1 MSSFTG
7 KFYPYKNNSSNRKL
21 FGAQLSQIGYELG
34 DTYGDGNCQF
44 YAIAEHVTPI
54 SKRVQDGDD
63 DQADKHACVRC
74 EVCEYIKANA
84 EEFSMYLDTDETE
97 GLDEYLEEMK
107 QDGTWGDNLTLQAA
121 AELYKLEIVMFRF
134 TGKSGTPF
142 RMCISPKNT
151 EQGTQ
156 TIYLA
161 YWMNQHYDVVSC
173 KV

>member
-21 FGAQLSQIGYELG
+21 FGSQLSEIGYTLG

-44 YAIAEHVTPI
+44 YAIAEHVTPTI
-54 SKRVQDGDD
+54 KADED
-63 DQADKHACVRC
+63 DKHACVRG
-74 EVCEYIKANA
+74 EVCAYIKANA

-97 GLDEYLEEMK
+97 GLDEYLEEMRE
-107 QDGTWGDNLTLQAA
+107 DGTWGDNLTLQAA
-121 AELYKLEIVMFRF
+121 AELYNLEIVMFRF
-134 TGKSGTPF
+134 TGKTGTPF

-161 YWMNQHYDVVSC
+161 YWMNQHYDVVTS
-173 KV
+173 KEE